1 MTDDGTQAQEERR
14 TPRRLLVGLF
24 LLAVL
29 IGALLVSA
37 ALFSDAVRNEGL
49 RLDAGTVDVAT
60 APVTL
65 DLDASGLAPGDVVA
79 TPLEVRNDGSLELR
93 YSITSTVD
101 DTTLGDLLRFEIR
114 TGVTTCDAV
123 GADADGTLVAGPVR
137 LGGLTADPVLG
148 DPATGQD
155 PGDRTL
161 APSSAE
167 VLCLRVELPADVSED
182 EAAGLS
188 VSATLQVDAEQTAAN
203 P

>member
-1 MTDDGTQAQEERR
+1 MTDESAPAQQRR
-14 TPRRLLVGLF
+14 TPRRLLIGML

-37 ALFSDAVRNEGL
+37 ALFTDVARNQGL

-65 DLDASGLAPGDVVA
+65 ELDASGLAPGDVVA

-93 YSITSTVD
+93 YSISSTVD
-101 DTTLGDLLRFEIR
+101 DTTLGDLLQFEIR
-114 TGVTTCDAV
+114 TGVTACDAV
-123 GADADGTLVAGPVR
+123 GAAADGVLVAGPVR
-137 LGGLTADPVLG
+137 LGGLTADLVLG
-148 DPATGQD
+148 DPTPGQD

-161 APSSAE
+161 APGAAD
-167 VLCLRVELPADVSED
+167 VLCLRVELPAGVSED

>member
-1 MTDDGTQAQEERR
+1 MTDDDARVPQRT
-14 TPRRLLVGLF
+14 TPRRLLVAL
-24 LLAVL
+24 LALAVL
-29 IGALLVSA
+29 LGALLISA
-37 ALFSDAVRNEGL
+37 ALFSDVARNEGL
-49 RLDAGTVDVAT
+49 RLEVGTIDVAT

-101 DTTLGDLLRFEIR
+101 DTTLGDLLQFEIR
-114 TGVTTCDAV
+114 TDVTTCDAV
-123 GADADGTLVAGPVR
+123 GADADGVLVAGPVR

-148 DPATGQD
+148 DPSPGQD

-161 APSSAE
+161 APGAAE
-167 VLCLRVELPADVSED
+167 VLCLRVELPTTVSED
-182 EAAGLS
+182 DAAGLS
-188 VSATLQVDAEQTAAN
+188 VTATLQVDAEQTAAN